1 MHQRL
6 SCRDL
11 LTHGQFSNASQWPG
25 EPWENDAWIVPAE
38 FRHVCI
44 VNWVN
49 CLQLLAV
56 PSETRWTTV
65 YPRIVPSFLVA
76 PAKVGLEQIDVRPRE
91 RPFVLEEVQL
101 DQPGRRSVEIPIHSP
116 EEAKARRACRE
127 PQGMNRE
134 KLGISA
140 RNMKISP
147 ILLRKHGDFR
157 RFHRWDFDGWTRKSR
172 YIRYLHDHW
181 LVQMICSPG
190 YGRNIPVYH
199 RVGGDVLCSLAHV

>member
-1 MHQRL
+1 M
-6 SCRDL
+6 
-11 LTHGQFSNASQWPG
+11 
-25 EPWENDAWIVPAE
+25 
-38 FRHVCI
+38 
-44 VNWVN
+44 
-49 CLQLLAV
+49 
-56 PSETRWTTV
+56 
-65 YPRIVPSFLVA
+65 
-76 PAKVGLEQIDVRPRE
+76 GLEQIDVPRPRE

-127 PQGMNRE
+127 PQGPQGPQGMNGE

-147 ILLRKHGDFR
+147 IFLRKHGDFR
-157 RFHRWDFDGWTRKSR
+157 RFHRWDFQGGTRKSR
-172 YIRYLHDHW
+172 DLHDHW
-181 LVQMICSPG
+181 VVQMICRPG